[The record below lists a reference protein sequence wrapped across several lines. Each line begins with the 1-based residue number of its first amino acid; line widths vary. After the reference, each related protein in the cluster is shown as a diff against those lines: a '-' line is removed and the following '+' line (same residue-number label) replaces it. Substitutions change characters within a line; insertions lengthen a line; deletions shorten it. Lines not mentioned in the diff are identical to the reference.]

1 MVTIGLKTQVEAL
14 RIEPYENI
22 YIPVIPTFSRHSL
35 REDIMRFS
43 HILGTMVLLAGLCG
57 TASSSQARDTDH
69 YQALKQFSQ
78 VLDLIEKNYVQEVN
92 RTDLIHGAIQGMLN
106 SIDPHSAYIDLD
118 KFKMMQEEFQ
128 GEFGGIGI
136 QIGVRDKRLTV
147 IAPIEDTPADKA
159 GMRAGDI
166 ILEID
171 GTSAMDISL
180 EDAVSKI
187 RGPKGKAVNLTIL
200 HKDSQSPEKLTIV
213 RGTIPLISVKTKEL
227 EPGFLHVRVTDFK
240 ANTTE
245 DLHRKLQEYTA
256 TKELKGIVLDLRNN
270 PGGLLNQA
278 ISVTDTFL
286 RDGLIVYT
294 QGRDP
299 KSRKDELAS
308 RQATDVTCPVV
319 VLINSGSA
327 SASEIVAG
335 ALQDRKRAILLGEQ
349 TFGKGSVQSIMPL
362 SDGTAVKLTIALYYT
377 PNGRSIQAAGID
389 PDVEMPFVTA
399 AEATEERGDFREAN
413 LSKHL
418 DNPNGGSLPGIT
430 ELDSKEALA
439 KDNQLR
445 MGLSMV
451 KSLPRFMQLSN

>member
-1 MVTIGLKTQVEAL
+1 
-14 RIEPYENI
+14 
-22 YIPVIPTFSRHSL
+22 
-35 REDIMRFS
+35 MRLS
-43 HILGTMVLLAGLCG
+43 HFLGTMILLAGLCG

-92 RTDLIHGAIQGMLN
+92 RTDLIHGAIEGMLN
-106 SIDPHSAYIDLD
+106 SIDPHSTYIDLD

-159 GMRAGDI
+159 GLKAGDI

-171 GTSAMDISL
+171 GVSALDISL

-187 RGPKGKAVNLTIL
+187 RGPKGKAVELTIL
-200 HKDSQSPEKLTIV
+200 HKDSQAPEKVTIV
-213 RGTIPLISVKTKEL
+213 RGTIPLVSVKIKEL
-227 EPGFLHVRVTDFK
+227 EPGYVHLRLTDFK
-240 ANTTE
+240 ANTT
-245 DLHRKLQEYTA
+245 DDMHQKLREYSA
-256 TKELKGIVLDLRNN
+256 KQELKGIVLDLRNN

-299 KSRKDELAS
+299 KSRKDEMAS
-308 RQATDVTCPVV
+308 RQASDVTCPVV

-335 ALQDRKRAILLGEQ
+335 ALQDRKRAILIGER
-349 TFGKGSVQSIMPL
+349 TFGKGSVQTIMPL
-362 SDGTAVKLTIALYYT
+362 SDGSAVKLTIALYYT
-377 PNGRSIQAAGID
+377 PNGRSIQAEGID
-389 PDVEMPFVTA
+389 PDVELPFVA
-399 AEATEERGDFREAN
+399 ATEDGGERQDFREAN

-418 DNPNGGSLPGIT
+418 DNPNGDAELGT
-430 ELDSKEALA
+430 EELEAREALA

-445 MGLSMV
+445 IGLSMV
-451 KSLPRFMQLSN
+451 KSLPRFMQLTN

>member
-1 MVTIGLKTQVEAL
+1 
-14 RIEPYENI
+14 
-22 YIPVIPTFSRHSL
+22 
-35 REDIMRFS
+35 MRFS
-43 HILGTMVLLAGLCG
+43 HFLGTMILLAGLCG

-78 VLDLIEKNYVQEVN
+78 VLDLIEKNYVQEVD
-92 RTDLIHGAIQGMLN
+92 RTDLIHGAIEGMLN
-106 SIDPHSAYIDLD
+106 SIDPHSTYIDLE

-159 GMRAGDI
+159 GLKAGDI
-166 ILEID
+166 ILEIN
-171 GTSAMDISL
+171 GVSALDVSL

-187 RGPKGKAVNLTIL
+187 RGPKGQAVELTIL
-200 HKDSQSPEKLTIV
+200 HKDSQTPEKVTIV
-213 RGTIPLISVKTKEL
+213 RGTIPLVSVKIKEL
-227 EPGFLHVRVTDFK
+227 EPGYVQLRLTDFK

-245 DLHRKLQEYTA
+245 DMHRKLQEYSA
-256 TKELKGIVLDLRNN
+256 KQELKGIVLDLRNN

-299 KSRKDELAS
+299 KSRKDEMAI

-335 ALQDRKRAILLGEQ
+335 ALQDRKRAILIGER
-349 TFGKGSVQSIMPL
+349 TFGKGSVQTIMPL
-362 SDGTAVKLTIALYYT
+362 SDGSAVKLTIALYYT
-377 PNGRSIQAAGID
+377 PNGRSIQAEGID
-389 PDVEMPFVTA
+389 PDVELPFVVP
-399 AEATEERGDFREAN
+399 AEESEERQDFREAN

-418 DNPNGGSLPGIT
+418 DNPNGDA
-430 ELDSKEALA
+430 ELGTDELEVREVLA

-445 MGLSMV
+445 IGLSMV
-451 KSLPRFMQLSN
+451 KSLPRFMQLTN

>member
-1 MVTIGLKTQVEAL
+1 
-14 RIEPYENI
+14 
-22 YIPVIPTFSRHSL
+22 
-35 REDIMRFS
+35 MRLS
-43 HILGTMVLLAGLCG
+43 HFLGTMILLAGLCG

-78 VLDLIEKNYVQEVN
+78 VLDLIEKNYVQEVD
-92 RTDLIHGAIQGMLN
+92 RTDLIHGAIEGMLN
-106 SIDPHSAYIDLD
+106 SIDPHSAYIDLE

-159 GMRAGDI
+159 GLRAGDI
-166 ILEID
+166 ILEIN
-171 GTSAMDISL
+171 GESALDVSL

-187 RGPKGKAVNLTIL
+187 RGPKGEAVELTIL
-200 HKDSQSPEKLTIV
+200 HKDSQAPEKVTIV
-213 RGTIPLISVKTKEL
+213 RGTIPLISVKLKEL
-227 EPGFLHVRVTDFK
+227 EPGYVHLRLTDFK

-245 DLHRKLQEYTA
+245 DMHQKLQEYTA
-256 TKELKGIVLDLRNN
+256 KQELKGVVLDLRNN

-294 QGRDP
+294 QGRNP
-299 KSRKDELAS
+299 KSRKDEMAS
-308 RQATDVTCPVV
+308 RQSTDVTCPVV

-335 ALQDRKRAILLGEQ
+335 ALQDRKRGILIGER
-349 TFGKGSVQSIMPL
+349 TFGKGSVQTIMPL
-362 SDGTAVKLTIALYYT
+362 SDGSAVKLTIALYYT
-377 PNGRSIQAAGID
+377 PNGRSIQASGID
-389 PDVEMPFVTA
+389 PDVELPFVA
-399 AEATEERGDFREAN
+399 VAEDATQPRDFREAN

-418 DNPNGGSLPGIT
+418 DNPNGEV
-430 ELDSKEALA
+430 ELGPEELEAKEALA
-439 KDNQLR
+439 QDNQLR
-445 MGLSMV
+445 IGLSMV
-451 KSLPRFMQLSN
+451 KSLPRFMQLTN

>member
-1 MVTIGLKTQVEAL
+1 
-14 RIEPYENI
+14 
-22 YIPVIPTFSRHSL
+22 
-35 REDIMRFS
+35 MRFS
-43 HILGTMVLLAGLCG
+43 HFLGTMILLAGLCG

-78 VLDLIEKNYVQEVN
+78 VLDLIEKNYVQEVD
-92 RTDLIHGAIQGMLN
+92 RSDLIHGAIEGMLN
-106 SIDPHSAYIDLD
+106 SIDPHSTYIDLE

-159 GMRAGDI
+159 GLRAGDI

-171 GTSAMDISL
+171 GVSALDISL
-180 EDAVSKI
+180 EEAVSKI
-187 RGPKGKAVNLTIL
+187 RGPKGKAVELTIL
-200 HKDSQSPEKLTIV
+200 RKDSQVPERVSIV
-213 RGTIPLISVKTKEL
+213 RGTIPLVSVKVKEL
-227 EPGFLHVRVTDFK
+227 EPGYLHLRLTDFK
-240 ANTTE
+240 ANTT
-245 DLHRKLQEYTA
+245 DDMHRKLREYQA
-256 TKELKGIVLDLRNN
+256 KQELKGIVLDLRNN

-299 KSRKDELAS
+299 KSRKDEMAG

-335 ALQDRKRAILLGEQ
+335 ALQDRKRAILIGER

-362 SDGTAVKLTIALYYT
+362 SDGSAVKLTIALYYT
-377 PNGRSIQAAGID
+377 PNGRSIQAEGID
-389 PDVEMPFVTA
+389 PDVELPFVPVAEDA
-399 AEATEERGDFREAN
+399 AQGRDFREID

-418 DNPNGGSLPGIT
+418 DNPNGEAELGT
-430 ELDSKEALA
+430 EELEAREALA

-445 MGLSMV
+445 IGLSMV
-451 KSLPRFMQLSN
+451 KSLPRFMQLTN

>member
-1 MVTIGLKTQVEAL
+1 
-14 RIEPYENI
+14 
-22 YIPVIPTFSRHSL
+22 
-35 REDIMRFS
+35 MRFS
-43 HILGTMVLLAGLCG
+43 HFLGTMILLAGLCG

-78 VLDLIEKNYVQEVN
+78 VLDLIEKNYVQEVD
-92 RTDLIHGAIQGMLN
+92 RTDLIHGAIEGMLN
-106 SIDPHSAYIDLD
+106 SIDPHSSYIDLE

-159 GMRAGDI
+159 GLKAGDI

-171 GTSAMDISL
+171 GVSALDISL

-187 RGPKGKAVNLTIL
+187 RGPKGKTVELTIL
-200 HKDSQSPEKLTIV
+200 RKDSQAPEKVSIV
-213 RGTIPLISVKTKEL
+213 RGTIPLISVKIKEL
-227 EPGFLHVRVTDFK
+227 EPGYLHLRLTDFK
-240 ANTTE
+240 ANTT
-245 DLHRKLQEYTA
+245 DDMHRKLQEYQA
-256 TKELKGIVLDLRNN
+256 KQELKGLVLDLRNN

-299 KSRKDELAS
+299 KSRKDEMAS
-308 RQATDVTCPVV
+308 RQATDVNCPVV

-335 ALQDRKRAILLGEQ
+335 ALQDRKRAILIGER

-362 SDGTAVKLTIALYYT
+362 SDGSAVKLTIALYYT
-377 PNGRSIQAAGID
+377 PNGRSIQAEGID
-389 PDVEMPFVTA
+389 PDVELPFVTV
-399 AEATEERGDFREAN
+399 TEDETPGSDFREAN

-418 DNPNGGSLPGIT
+418 DNPGGDTEPGSDA
-430 ELDSKEALA
+430 LEAQEILA

-445 MGLSMV
+445 IGLSMV
-451 KSLPRFMQLSN
+451 KSLPRFMQLTN

>member
-1 MVTIGLKTQVEAL
+1 
-14 RIEPYENI
+14 
-22 YIPVIPTFSRHSL
+22 
-35 REDIMRFS
+35 MRLS
-43 HILGTMVLLAGLCG
+43 HFLGTMILLAGLCG

-92 RTDLIHGAIQGMLN
+92 RTDLIHGAIEGMLN
-106 SIDPHSAYIDLD
+106 SIDPHSTYIDLD

-159 GMRAGDI
+159 GLKAGDI

-171 GTSAMDISL
+171 GVSALDISL

-187 RGPKGKAVNLTIL
+187 RGPKGKAVELTIL
-200 HKDSQSPEKLTIV
+200 HKDSQAPEKVTIV
-213 RGTIPLISVKTKEL
+213 RGTIPLVSVKIKEL
-227 EPGFLHVRVTDFK
+227 EPGYVHLRLTDFK
-240 ANTTE
+240 ANTT
-245 DLHRKLQEYTA
+245 DDMHQKLREYSA
-256 TKELKGIVLDLRNN
+256 KQELKGIVLDLRNN

-299 KSRKDELAS
+299 KSRKDEMAS
-308 RQATDVTCPVV
+308 RQASDVTCPVV

-335 ALQDRKRAILLGEQ
+335 ALQDRKRAILIGER
-349 TFGKGSVQSIMPL
+349 TFGKGSVQTIMPL
-362 SDGTAVKLTIALYYT
+362 SDGSAVKLTIALYYT
-377 PNGRSIQAAGID
+377 PNGRSIQAEGID
-389 PDVEMPFVTA
+389 PDVELPFVAA
-399 AEATEERGDFREAN
+399 AEEGAERQDFREAN

-418 DNPNGGSLPGIT
+418 DNPNGDGELGT
-430 ELDSKEALA
+430 EELEAREALA

-445 MGLSMV
+445 IGLSMV
-451 KSLPRFMQLSN
+451 KSLPRFMQLTN

>member
-1 MVTIGLKTQVEAL
+1 
-14 RIEPYENI
+14 
-22 YIPVIPTFSRHSL
+22 
-35 REDIMRFS
+35 MRFS
-43 HILGTMVLLAGLCG
+43 HIIGTMILLAALCG
-57 TASSSQARDTDH
+57 TASSSQLRDDN

-92 RTDLIHGAIQGMLN
+92 RTDLIHGAIEGMLN
-106 SIDPHSAYIDLD
+106 SIDPHSTYIDLE

-159 GMRAGDI
+159 GLKAGDI
-166 ILEID
+166 IVEID
-171 GTSAMDISL
+171 GVSALDISL
-180 EDAVSKI
+180 EEAVSKI
-187 RGPKGKAVNLTIL
+187 RGPKGKAVELTIL
-200 HKDSQSPEKLTIV
+200 HKDSQAPEKVSIV
-213 RGTIPLISVKTKEL
+213 RGIIPLVSVKTKEL
-227 EPGFLHVRVTDFK
+227 EPGYLHVRLTDFK
-240 ANTTE
+240 ANTTD
-245 DLHRKLQEYTA
+245 DLHRGLQEYA
-256 TKELKGIVLDLRNN
+256 TKHELKGIVLDLRNN

-299 KSRKDELAS
+299 KSRKDEMAS
-308 RQATDVTCPVV
+308 RQATDVSCPVV

-335 ALQDRKRAILLGEQ
+335 ALQDRKRAILIGER

-362 SDGTAVKLTIALYYT
+362 SDGSAVKLTIALYYT
-377 PNGRSIQAAGID
+377 PSGRSIQASGIE
-389 PDVEMPFVTA
+389 PDLEMPFIPVPDDA
-399 AEATEERGDFREAN
+399 GEQDDFREAN

-418 DNPNGGSLPGIT
+418 DNPNGMASPQSK
-430 ELDSKEALA
+430 EVKEALI

-445 MGLSMV
+445 LGLSMV

>member
-1 MVTIGLKTQVEAL
+1 MRL
-14 RIEPYENI
+14 
-22 YIPVIPTFSRHSL
+22 SRL
-35 REDIMRFS
+35 
-43 HILGTMVLLAGLCG
+43 LGTMVLLAALCG
-57 TASSSQARDTDH
+57 TVSSSQARDTDH

-92 RTDLIHGAIQGMLN
+92 RTDLIHGAIEGMLN
-106 SIDPHSAYIDLD
+106 SIDPHSTFIDLE

-159 GMRAGDI
+159 GLRAGDI
-166 ILEID
+166 IVEID
-171 GTSAMDISL
+171 GVSALDISL
-180 EDAVSKI
+180 EEAVSKI
-187 RGPKGKAVNLTIL
+187 RGPKGKPVELTIL
-200 HKDSQSPEKLTIV
+200 HKDSQAPEKVTIV

-227 EPGFLHVRVTDFK
+227 EPGYLHVRLTDFK

-245 DLHRKLQEYTA
+245 DLHRKIGEYTA
-256 TKELKGIVLDLRNN
+256 NRELKGIVLDLRNN

-299 KSRKDELAS
+299 KSRKDETAS
-308 RQATDVTCPVV
+308 KQPTDVNCPVV

-335 ALQDRKRAILLGEQ
+335 ALQDRKRAILIGEK
-349 TFGKGSVQSIMPL
+349 TFGKGSVQTIMPL
-362 SDGTAVKLTIALYYT
+362 SDGSAVKLTIALYYT
-377 PNGRSIQAAGID
+377 PNGRSIQAEGID
-389 PDVEMPFVTA
+389 PDLELPFAATA
-399 AEATEERGDFREAN
+399 EETGDGPEFRESSLA
-413 LSKHL
+413 KHL
-418 DNPNGGSLPGIT
+418 DNPNGDSSSGAVET
-430 ELDSKEALA
+430 DVKELLA

-445 MGLSMV
+445 VGLSMV
-451 KSLPRFMQLSN
+451 KSLPRFMQLTN

>member
-1 MVTIGLKTQVEAL
+1 
-14 RIEPYENI
+14 
-22 YIPVIPTFSRHSL
+22 
-35 REDIMRFS
+35 MRFS
-43 HILGTMVLLAGLCG
+43 HFLGTMILLVGLCG

-78 VLDLIEKNYVQEVN
+78 VLDLIEKNYVQEVD
-92 RTDLIHGAIQGMLN
+92 RTDLIHGAIEGMLN
-106 SIDPHSAYIDLD
+106 SIDPHSAYIDLE

-159 GMRAGDI
+159 GLKAGDI

-171 GTSAMDISL
+171 GVSALDISL

-187 RGPKGKAVNLTIL
+187 RGPKGKAVELTIL
-200 HKDSQSPEKLTIV
+200 RKDSQAPEKISIV
-213 RGTIPLISVKTKEL
+213 RGTIPLISVKIKEL
-227 EPGFLHVRVTDFK
+227 EPGYVHLRLTDFK
-240 ANTTE
+240 ANTT
-245 DLHRKLQEYTA
+245 DDMHRKLQEYQA
-256 TKELKGIVLDLRNN
+256 KQELKGIVLDLRNN

-299 KSRKDELAS
+299 KSRKDEMAS
-308 RQATDVTCPVV
+308 RQTTDVNCPVV

-335 ALQDRKRAILLGEQ
+335 ALQDRKRAILIGER

-362 SDGTAVKLTIALYYT
+362 SDGSAVKLTIALYYT
-377 PNGRSIQAAGID
+377 PNGRSIQAEGID
-389 PDVEMPFVTA
+389 PDVELPFVTV
-399 AEATEERGDFREAN
+399 AEDETPGSDFREAN

-418 DNPNGGSLPGIT
+418 DNPGGDTEPGSDA
-430 ELDSKEALA
+430 LEAQEILA

-445 MGLSMV
+445 IGLSMV
-451 KSLPRFMQLSN
+451 KSLPRFMQLTN

>member
-1 MVTIGLKTQVEAL
+1 MRLSHICGTTLLLIGLC
-14 RIEPYENI
+14 
-22 YIPVIPTFSRHSL
+22 F
-35 REDIMRFS
+35 
-43 HILGTMVLLAGLCG
+43 
-57 TASSSQARDTDH
+57 TASSSQARDTDQ

-106 SIDPHSAYIDLD
+106 SIDPHSTYLDLD

-159 GMRAGDI
+159 GLKPGDV

-171 GTSAMDISL
+171 GQSALDVSL

-187 RGPKGKAVNLTIL
+187 RGPKGEPVTLTIL
-200 HKDSQSPEKLTIV
+200 RKDSQAPEKVTIV
-213 RGTIPLISVKTKEL
+213 RGIIPLISVKTNEL
-227 EPGFLHVRVTDFK
+227 EPGYLHVRLTDFK
-240 ANTTE
+240 ANTTD
-245 DLHRKLQEYTA
+245 DLRRKIQEYTSK
-256 TKELKGIVLDLRNN
+256 KELKGIVLDLRNN

-278 ISVTDTFL
+278 ISVTDMFL

-299 KSRKDELAS
+299 RSRRDETAS
-308 RQATDVTCPVV
+308 RQPTDLTCPVV
-319 VLINSGSA
+319 VLINAGSA

-335 ALQDRKRAILLGEQ
+335 ALQDRKRAILVGER

-362 SDGTAVKLTIALYYT
+362 SDGSAVKLTIALYYT
-377 PNGRSIQAAGID
+377 PNGRSIQAEGIE
-389 PDVEMPFVTA
+389 PDVELA
-399 AEATEERGDFREAN
+399 LATSDTEDPMGDFREAN
-413 LSKHL
+413 LAKHL
-418 DNPNGGSLPGIT
+418 DNPTGELPAQ
-430 ELDSKEALA
+430 KEASDVKELLA

-445 MGLSMV
+445 MGLSLV
-451 KSLPRFMQLSN
+451 KSLPRFMELSN

>member
-1 MVTIGLKTQVEAL
+1 MRL
-14 RIEPYENI
+14 
-22 YIPVIPTFSRHSL
+22 SRL
-35 REDIMRFS
+35 
-43 HILGTMVLLAGLCG
+43 LGTLILLVGLCG
-57 TASSSQARDTDH
+57 TVSSSQARDTDQF
-69 YQALKQFSQ
+69 QALKQFSQ

-106 SIDPHSAYIDLD
+106 SIDPHSTYIDLE

-159 GMRAGDI
+159 GLKPGDI
-166 ILEID
+166 IVEID
-171 GTSAMDISL
+171 GESALDTSL
-180 EDAVSKI
+180 EDAVAKI
-187 RGPKGKAVNLTIL
+187 RGPKGKPVTLTIL
-200 HKDSQSPEKLTIV
+200 HKDSQTPEKVTII
-213 RGTIPLISVKTKEL
+213 RGLIPLISVKTKEL
-227 EPGFLHVRVTDFK
+227 EPGYLHVRLTDFK

-245 DLHRKLQEYTA
+245 DLHRKLQEYA
-256 TKELKGIVLDLRNN
+256 TSTELKGIVLDLRNN

-299 KSRKDELAS
+299 KSRKDETAS
-308 RQATDVTCPVV
+308 RQATDVNCPVV
-319 VLINSGSA
+319 VLINAGSA

-335 ALQDRKRAILLGEQ
+335 ALQDRKRAILIGER
-349 TFGKGSVQSIMPL
+349 TFGKGSVQTIMPL
-362 SDGTAVKLTIALYYT
+362 SDGSAVKLTIALYYT
-377 PNGRSIQAAGID
+377 PNGRSIQAEGIE
-389 PDVEMPFVTA
+389 PDVDIPFVPP
-399 AEATEERGDFREAN
+399 TEEGDKANFREAN

-418 DNPNGGSLPGIT
+418 DNPNGDFSAAIKT
-430 ELDSKEALA
+430 EDAKEILA

-445 MGLSMV
+445 MGLSLV
-451 KSLPRFMQLSN
+451 KSLPRFMQISN

>member
-1 MVTIGLKTQVEAL
+1 
-14 RIEPYENI
+14 
-22 YIPVIPTFSRHSL
+22 
-35 REDIMRFS
+35 MRLS
-43 HILGTMVLLAGLCG
+43 HLLGTMVLLAALCG
-57 TASSSQARDTDH
+57 TVSSSQARDTDH

-92 RTDLIHGAIQGMLN
+92 RTDLIHGAIEGMLN
-106 SIDPHSAYIDLD
+106 SIDPHSTFIDLD

-159 GMRAGDI
+159 GLRAGDI
-166 ILEID
+166 IIEID
-171 GTSAMDISL
+171 GVSALDISL
-180 EDAVSKI
+180 EEAVSKI
-187 RGPKGKAVNLTIL
+187 RGPKGKAVELTIL
-200 HKDSQSPEKLTIV
+200 HKDSQAPEKVTIV
-213 RGTIPLISVKTKEL
+213 RGTIPLISVKTREL
-227 EPGFLHVRVTDFK
+227 EPGYLHVRLTDFK

-245 DLHRKLQEYTA
+245 DLHRKLAEYTA
-256 TKELKGIVLDLRNN
+256 NRELKGIVLDLRNN

-299 KSRKDELAS
+299 KSRKDETATK
-308 RQATDVTCPVV
+308 QATDVNCPVV

-335 ALQDRKRAILLGEQ
+335 ALQDRKRAVLIGEK
-349 TFGKGSVQSIMPL
+349 TFGKGSVQTIMPL
-362 SDGTAVKLTIALYYT
+362 SDGSAVKLTIALYYT
-377 PNGRSIQAAGID
+377 PNGRSIQAEGID
-389 PDVEMPFVTA
+389 PDLELPFVA
-399 AEATEERGDFREAN
+399 ATDNAEEGADFRESN
-413 LSKHL
+413 LAKHL
-418 DNPNGGSLPGIT
+418 DNPNGDSQPGAVET
-430 ELDSKEALA
+430 DAKDALA

-445 MGLSMV
+445 VGLSMV
-451 KSLPRFMQLSN
+451 KSLPRFMQITN

>member
-1 MVTIGLKTQVEAL
+1 
-14 RIEPYENI
+14 
-22 YIPVIPTFSRHSL
+22 
-35 REDIMRFS
+35 MRLS
-43 HILGTMVLLAGLCG
+43 HFLGTMLLLAAVCCTG
-57 TASSSQARDTDH
+57 SSSQARDTDH

-92 RTDLIHGAIQGMLN
+92 RTDLIHGAIEGMLN
-106 SIDPHSAYIDLD
+106 SIDPHSTFIDLE

-159 GMRAGDI
+159 GLKAGDI

-171 GTSAMDISL
+171 GVSALDISL
-180 EDAVSKI
+180 EEAVSKI
-187 RGPKGKAVNLTIL
+187 RGPKGKAVELTIL
-200 HKDSQSPEKLTIV
+200 HKDSQAPEKVTIV
-213 RGTIPLISVKTKEL
+213 RGTIPLISVKVKEL
-227 EPGFLHVRVTDFK
+227 EPGYLHVRLTDFK

-245 DLHRKLQEYTA
+245 DLHRKLGEYTA
-256 TKELKGIVLDLRNN
+256 NRELKGIVLDLRNN

-308 RQATDVTCPVV
+308 RQSTDVTCPVV

-335 ALQDRKRAILLGEQ
+335 ALQDRKRAILVGEK
-349 TFGKGSVQSIMPL
+349 TFGKGSVQTIMPL
-362 SDGTAVKLTIALYYT
+362 SDGSAVKLTIALYYT
-377 PNGRSIQAAGID
+377 PNGRSIQAEGID
-389 PDVEMPFVTA
+389 PDLELPFVA
-399 AEATEERGDFREAN
+399 AVEKTEEGMDFRESS

-418 DNPNGGSLPGIT
+418 DNPNGEAIQGALET
-430 ELDSKEALA
+430 DVKDALA

-445 MGLSMV
+445 IGLSMV
-451 KSLPRFMQLSN
+451 KSLPRFMQLTN

>member
-1 MVTIGLKTQVEAL
+1 
-14 RIEPYENI
+14 
-22 YIPVIPTFSRHSL
+22 
-35 REDIMRFS
+35 MRFS
-43 HILGTMVLLAGLCG
+43 HFLGTMILLAGLCG

-78 VLDLIEKNYVQEVN
+78 VLDLIEKNYVQEVD
-92 RTDLIHGAIQGMLN
+92 RTDLIHGAIEGMLN
-106 SIDPHSAYIDLD
+106 SIDPHSTYIDLE

-159 GMRAGDI
+159 GLKAGDI

-171 GTSAMDISL
+171 GVSALDVSL

-187 RGPKGKAVNLTIL
+187 RGPKGQAVELTIL
-200 HKDSQSPEKLTIV
+200 HKDSQTPEKVTIV
-213 RGTIPLISVKTKEL
+213 RGTIPLVSVKIKEL
-227 EPGFLHVRVTDFK
+227 EPGYVHLRLTDFK

-245 DLHRKLQEYTA
+245 DMHRKLQEYSA
-256 TKELKGIVLDLRNN
+256 KQELKGIVLDLRNN

-299 KSRKDELAS
+299 KSRKDEMAT
-308 RQATDVTCPVV
+308 RQGTDVTCPVV

-335 ALQDRKRAILLGEQ
+335 ALQDRKRGILIGER
-349 TFGKGSVQSIMPL
+349 TFGKGSVQTIMPL
-362 SDGTAVKLTIALYYT
+362 SDGSAVKLTIALYYT
-377 PNGRSIQAAGID
+377 PNGRSIQAEGID
-389 PDVEMPFVTA
+389 PDVELPFVVP
-399 AEATEERGDFREAN
+399 AEESAEKQDFREAN

-418 DNPNGGSLPGIT
+418 DNPNGDAELGT
-430 ELDSKEALA
+430 EELEAKDALA

-445 MGLSMV
+445 IGLSMV
-451 KSLPRFMQLSN
+451 KSLPRFMQLTN

>member
-1 MVTIGLKTQVEAL
+1 
-14 RIEPYENI
+14 
-22 YIPVIPTFSRHSL
+22 
-35 REDIMRFS
+35 MRLS
-43 HILGTMVLLAGLCG
+43 HFLGTMVLLAAISG
-57 TASSSQARDTDH
+57 TVSSSQARDTDH

-92 RTDLIHGAIQGMLN
+92 RTDLIHGAIEGMLN
-106 SIDPHSAYIDLD
+106 SIDPHSTFIDLD

-159 GMRAGDI
+159 GLKAGDI

-171 GTSAMDISL
+171 GVSALDISL
-180 EDAVSKI
+180 EEAVSKI
-187 RGPKGKAVNLTIL
+187 RGPKGKAVDLTIL
-200 HKDSQSPEKLTIV
+200 HKDSRAPEKVTIV
-213 RGTIPLISVKTKEL
+213 RGTIPLISVKVKEL
-227 EPGFLHVRVTDFK
+227 EPGYLHVRLTDFK

-245 DLHRKLQEYTA
+245 DLHRKLGEYTA
-256 TKELKGIVLDLRNN
+256 NRTLKGIVLDLRNN

-299 KSRKDELAS
+299 KSRKDEMAS
-308 RQATDVTCPVV
+308 RQSTDVTCPVV

-335 ALQDRKRAILLGEQ
+335 ALQDRKRAILVGEK
-349 TFGKGSVQSIMPL
+349 TFGKGSVQTIMPL
-362 SDGTAVKLTIALYYT
+362 SDGSAVKLTIALYYT
-377 PNGRSIQAAGID
+377 PNGRSIQAEGID
-389 PDVEMPFVTA
+389 PDLELPFVA
-399 AEATEERGDFREAN
+399 AQENAENDTEFREAS
-413 LSKHL
+413 LAKHL
-418 DNPNGGSLPGIT
+418 DNPNGDALPGAQGSEIK
-430 ELDSKEALA
+430 DALA

-445 MGLSMV
+445 IGLSMV
-451 KSLPRFMQLSN
+451 KSLPRFMQLTN

>member
-1 MVTIGLKTQVEAL
+1 
-14 RIEPYENI
+14 
-22 YIPVIPTFSRHSL
+22 
-35 REDIMRFS
+35 MRFS
-43 HILGTMVLLAGLCG
+43 HFLGTMILLAGLCV

-78 VLDLIEKNYVQEVN
+78 VLDLIEKNYVQEVD
-92 RTDLIHGAIQGMLN
+92 RTDLIHGAIEGMLN
-106 SIDPHSAYIDLD
+106 SIDPHSTYIDLD

-159 GMRAGDI
+159 GLRAGDI
-166 ILEID
+166 ILEIN
-171 GTSAMDISL
+171 GVSAMDISL

-187 RGPKGKAVNLTIL
+187 RGPKGEAVELTIM
-200 HKDSQSPEKLTIV
+200 HKESQAPEKVTIV
-213 RGTIPLISVKTKEL
+213 RGTIPLVSVKVKEL
-227 EPGFLHVRVTDFK
+227 EPGYLHLRLTDFK
-240 ANTTE
+240 ANTT
-245 DLHRKLQEYTA
+245 DDMHNKLREYSA
-256 TKELKGIVLDLRNN
+256 KQELKGVVLDLRNN

-299 KSRKDELAS
+299 KSRKDEMAS
-308 RQATDVTCPVV
+308 RQSTDVTCPVV

-335 ALQDRKRAILLGEQ
+335 ALQDRKRAILIGER
-349 TFGKGSVQSIMPL
+349 TFGKGSVQTIMPL
-362 SDGTAVKLTIALYYT
+362 SDGSAVKLTIALYYT
-377 PNGRSIQAAGID
+377 PNGRSIQAEGID
-389 PDVEMPFVTA
+389 PDVELPFVVA
-399 AEATEERGDFREAN
+399 AEDATPPRDFREAN

-418 DNPNGGSLPGIT
+418 DNPNGETALNPE
-430 ELDSKEALA
+430 ELEAKEALA
-439 KDNQLR
+439 RDNQLR
-445 MGLSMV
+445 IGLSMV
-451 KSLPRFMQLSN
+451 KSLPRFMQLTN

>member
-1 MVTIGLKTQVEAL
+1 
-14 RIEPYENI
+14 
-22 YIPVIPTFSRHSL
+22 
-35 REDIMRFS
+35 MRFS
-43 HILGTMVLLAGLCG
+43 HFLGTMILLAGLCG

-78 VLDLIEKNYVQEVN
+78 VLDLIEKNYVQEVD
-92 RTDLIHGAIQGMLN
+92 RSDLIHGAIEGMLN
-106 SIDPHSAYIDLD
+106 SIDPHSTYIDLE

-159 GMRAGDI
+159 GLRAGDI
-166 ILEID
+166 ILEIN
-171 GTSAMDISL
+171 GVSALDISL
-180 EDAVSKI
+180 EEAVSKI
-187 RGPKGKAVNLTIL
+187 RGPKGEAVELTIL
-200 HKDSQSPEKLTIV
+200 RKDSQAPEKVSIV
-213 RGTIPLISVKTKEL
+213 RGTIPLVSVKVKEL
-227 EPGFLHVRVTDFK
+227 EPGYLHLRLTDFK
-240 ANTTE
+240 ANTT
-245 DLHRKLQEYTA
+245 DDIHRNLREYQA
-256 TKELKGIVLDLRNN
+256 KQELKGIVLDLRNN

-299 KSRKDELAS
+299 KSRKDEMAA

-335 ALQDRKRAILLGEQ
+335 ALQDRKRAILIGER

-362 SDGTAVKLTIALYYT
+362 SDGSAVKLTIALYYT
-377 PNGRSIQAAGID
+377 PNGRSIQAEGID
-389 PDVEMPFVTA
+389 PDVELPFVPV
-399 AEATEERGDFREAN
+399 AEDAPQGMDFREID

-418 DNPNGGSLPGIT
+418 DNPNGEAELGT
-430 ELDSKEALA
+430 EELEAREALA

-445 MGLSMV
+445 IGLSMV
-451 KSLPRFMQLSN
+451 KSLPRFMQLTN

>member
-1 MVTIGLKTQVEAL
+1 
-14 RIEPYENI
+14 
-22 YIPVIPTFSRHSL
+22 
-35 REDIMRFS
+35 MRFS
-43 HILGTMVLLAGLCG
+43 HILGTLLLLASLCV
-57 TASSSQARDTDH
+57 TVSSSQARDTDQ

-106 SIDPHSAYIDLD
+106 SIDPHSTYIDYD

-136 QIGVRDKRLTV
+136 QIGVRDKRLTI

-159 GMRAGDI
+159 GLKAGDI
-166 ILEID
+166 ILEIN
-171 GTSAMDISL
+171 GESALDTSL

-187 RGPKGKAVNLTIL
+187 RGPQGEPVELTIL
-200 HKDSQSPEKLTIV
+200 HKDSQTPEKITIV
-213 RGTIPLISVKTKEL
+213 RGIIPLISVKTKEL
-227 EPGFLHVRVTDFK
+227 ESGYLHVRLTDFK

-245 DLHRKLQEYTA
+245 DLHRKLREYKSN
-256 TKELKGIVLDLRNN
+256 KELKGVILDLRNN
-270 PGGLLNQA
+270 PGGLLTQA

-299 KSRKDELAS
+299 KSRKDELAT
-308 RQATDVTCPVV
+308 RQDTDLTCPVV

-335 ALQDRKRAILLGEQ
+335 ALQDRQRAILVGER
-349 TFGKGSVQSIMPL
+349 TFGKGSVQTIMPL
-362 SDGTAVKLTIALYYT
+362 SDGSAVKLTIALYYT
-377 PNGRSIQAAGID
+377 PNGRSIQAEGIE
-389 PDVEMPFVTA
+389 PDIEVPLVSTE
-399 AEATEERGDFREAN
+399 TEETLSEFRETS

-418 DNPNGGSLPGIT
+418 DNPLHEAPLSPADFDSQ
-430 ELDSKEALA
+430 ELLA

-445 MGLSMV
+445 MALNLV
-451 KSLPRFMQLSN
+451 KSLPRFMHLTN

>member
-1 MVTIGLKTQVEAL
+1 
-14 RIEPYENI
+14 
-22 YIPVIPTFSRHSL
+22 
-35 REDIMRFS
+35 MRLS
-43 HILGTMVLLAGLCG
+43 HILGTIVLLAGLCG

-106 SIDPHSAYIDLD
+106 SIDPHSAYIDLE
-118 KFKMMQEEFQ
+118 KFRMMQEEFQ

-159 GMRAGDI
+159 GLRAGDI
-166 ILEID
+166 ILEIN
-171 GTSAMDISL
+171 GVSALDVSL

-187 RGPKGKAVNLTIL
+187 RGPKGEAVELTIL
-200 HKDSQSPEKLTIV
+200 HKDSQAPEKITIV

-227 EPGFLHVRVTDFK
+227 EPGYLHVRLTDFK

-256 TKELKGIVLDLRNN
+256 TKELKGVVLDLRNN

-308 RQATDVTCPVV
+308 KQSSDVTCPVV

-335 ALQDRKRAILLGEQ
+335 ALQDRKRAILVGET

-377 PNGRSIQAAGID
+377 PNGRSIQAEGID
-389 PDVEMPFVTA
+389 PDVELPFAV
-399 AEATEERGDFREAN
+399 ATESEAEKGEFREAN

-418 DNPNGGSLPGIT
+418 DNPNGETLPSIS
-430 ELDSKEALA
+430 EMDSKEALA

>member
-1 MVTIGLKTQVEAL
+1 
-14 RIEPYENI
+14 
-22 YIPVIPTFSRHSL
+22 
-35 REDIMRFS
+35 MRFS
-43 HILGTMVLLAGLCG
+43 HILGTIVLLAGLCG
-57 TASSSQARDTDH
+57 TGSSSQARDTDH

-106 SIDPHSAYIDLD
+106 SIDPHSAYIDLE
-118 KFKMMQEEFQ
+118 KFRMMQEEFQ

-159 GMRAGDI
+159 GLRAGDI
-166 ILEID
+166 ILEIN
-171 GTSAMDISL
+171 GVSALDASL

-187 RGPKGKAVNLTIL
+187 RGPKGEAVELTIL
-200 HKDSQSPEKLTIV
+200 HKDSQAPEKISIV

-227 EPGFLHVRVTDFK
+227 EPGYLHVRLTDFK

-256 TKELKGIVLDLRNN
+256 TKELKGVVLDLRNN

-308 RQATDVTCPVV
+308 KQSSDLNCPVV

-335 ALQDRKRAILLGEQ
+335 ALQDRKRAILVGET

-362 SDGTAVKLTIALYYT
+362 SDGSAVKLTIALYYT
-377 PNGRSIQAAGID
+377 PNGRSIQAEGID
-389 PDVEMPFVTA
+389 PDVELPFVV
-399 AEATEERGDFREAN
+399 ATESEAEKGEFREAN

-418 DNPNGGSLPGIT
+418 DNPNGETLPSIS
-430 ELDSKEALA
+430 EMDSKEALA

>member
-1 MVTIGLKTQVEAL
+1 
-14 RIEPYENI
+14 
-22 YIPVIPTFSRHSL
+22 
-35 REDIMRFS
+35 MRFS
-43 HILGTMVLLAGLCG
+43 HFLGTMILLAGLCG

-92 RTDLIHGAIQGMLN
+92 RTDLIHGAIEGMLN
-106 SIDPHSAYIDLD
+106 SIDPHSTYIDLE

-159 GMRAGDI
+159 GLKAGDI

-171 GTSAMDISL
+171 GVSALDISL

-187 RGPKGKAVNLTIL
+187 RGPKGKSVDLTIL
-200 HKDSQSPEKLTIV
+200 HKDSQTPEKVTIV
-213 RGTIPLISVKTKEL
+213 RGTIPLVSVKVKEL
-227 EPGFLHVRVTDFK
+227 EPGYLQLRLTDFK
-240 ANTTE
+240 ANTT
-245 DLHRKLQEYTA
+245 DDMHRKLQEYSA
-256 TKELKGIVLDLRNN
+256 KQEIKGIVLDLRNN

-299 KSRKDELAS
+299 KSRKDEMAS

-335 ALQDRKRAILLGEQ
+335 ALQDRKRAILIGER
-349 TFGKGSVQSIMPL
+349 TFGKGSVQTIMPL
-362 SDGTAVKLTIALYYT
+362 SDGSAVKLTIALYYT
-377 PNGRSIQAAGID
+377 PNGRSIQAEGID
-389 PDVEMPFVTA
+389 PDVDLPFV
-399 AEATEERGDFREAN
+399 EAVEDPSVKQEFREAN

-418 DNPNGGSLPGIT
+418 DNPNGDAELGT
-430 ELDSKEALA
+430 EELEAREALA

-445 MGLSMV
+445 IGLSMV
-451 KSLPRFMQLSN
+451 KSLPRFMQLTN